1 MLRAA
6 AAPAGIA
13 GPTADAIRNAALSVL
28 SGGCSSEASWV
39 LATLT
44 RGCSRKVSWVLNAVT
59 RGYSRKASWVLA
71 AAFDPAASADDTEA
85 VVLLR
90 TAALIR

>member
-13 GPTADAIRNAALSVL
+13 GPTADAIHNVALFVL
-28 SGGCSSEASWV
+28 TGGCSSEVSWV

-44 RGCSRKVSWVLNAVT
+44 PGCSRKASWVLNALT
-59 RGYSRKASWVLA
+59 PGCSRKASWVLA
-71 AAFDPAASADDTEA
+71 AAFDPAASAGHTEA
-85 VVLLR
+85 VVF
-90 TAALIR
+90 